1 MCNVHERLA
10 ATMRILIMPILWSGM
25 VWAKIAC
32 GAGTFCALPGCN
44 LLGVVDGMPIEP
56 VFVADS
62 TDVSHGTGSDA
73 GGQTTVIPNDARTKT
88 NHATKNAAGE
98 GARGGPAPAAR
109 MTPEETEARA
119 KCRGCQGNPRR
130 PVQKG
135 TEARS
140 AKECLLTGTRS
151 LQP

>member
-1 MCNVHERLA
+1 MA
-10 ATMRILIMPILWSGM
+10 
-25 VWAKIAC
+25 
-32 GAGTFCALPGCN
+32 
-44 LLGVVDGMPIEP
+44 IEP
-56 VFVADS
+56 VFVANS
-62 TDVSHGTGSDA
+62 TDVSHRTGSDA
-73 GGQTTVIPNDARTKT
+73 GGQTTVIPSDARAKT

-98 GARGGPAPAAR
+98 GACGRPVPATR
-109 MTPEETEARA
+109 MTPKQTEARA
-119 KCRGCQGNPRR
+119 ECRGGQGNPRR